1 LRAWVEDDP
10 LQVARACGDRLWL
23 LCSETAGG
31 GWFPSGREAMKL
43 SRELFPDAHV
53 EEIEDGIVSR
63 PDLTAA
69 VVRRVTAA
77 LRAAPA

>member
-1 LRAWVEDDP
+1 
-10 LQVARACGDRLWL
+10 
-23 LCSETAGG
+23 
-31 GWFPSGREAMKL
+31 MKL
-43 SRELFPDAHV
+43 SRHLFPDANV